1 MIDFRKFFSA
11 LVVKLHKLQEMGYTK
26 VTDFLGCSRA
36 LLF

>member
-11 LVVKLHKLQEMGYTK
+11 LVVKLQEMGYTK
-26 VTDFLGCSRA
+26 VTDFLGCSSA